1 MRLNKKQR
9 TIKNIVYGLINK
21 ILTIIIPF
29 ITRSVIINVLGSE
42 YLGLNS
48 LFTSILQI
56 LNLTE
61 LGISSAIVYAMYKP
75 IAENDENKICALL
88 NLYKKLYRV
97 IGIVILIIGIS
108 IMPFLNKLIT
118 GTIPNNINIYVLYI
132 IYLLNV
138 FISYILFAYKSSILV
153 AFQRND
159 IVSNIN
165 SILFAIQS
173 GIQLVLI
180 FILKNYYA
188 YIIIMPIFTIIN
200 NIVLAMIVKKKY
212 PQYIERG
219 IVNQETKKDIKKKI
233 SGLFV
238 YRICS
243 ATRNSLDSIVISAF
257 LGLNMV
263 AIYNNYF
270 LILNSLSTLL
280 CVITNSIISG
290 IGNSIVLDSVDK
302 NYEDMNKLNFV
313 YMWIAGWWSCC
324 LLCLYQP
331 AMEIWMGKENLL
343 PFSCVILFSV
353 YFYSLQIGNIR
364 SVYSDAAGLWW
375 ETRYRA
381 IGETFA
387 NIVLN
392 IILGKLFGI
401 FGIILATIVSIL
413 IINFGYGSVIVFRYY
428 FKNKNVREYYKQ
440 QFKYGLV
447 TIIVCIITYGIC
459 SLVKINLISEFII
472 KILIC
477 SIIPIL
483 LYYIVYRKNE
493 NFNYLISLIKEM
505 KDRYVCKRNA

>member
-1 MRLNKKQR
+1 MRLNKKTR
-9 TIKNIVYGLINK
+9 TLKNIVYGFINK
-21 ILTIIIPF
+21 MLTIIIPF
-29 ITRSVIINVLGSE
+29 ITRTVIINVLGSE

-97 IGIVILIIGIS
+97 IGIVILIMGLAL
-108 IMPFLNKLIT
+108 MPFLDKLIT
-118 GTIPNNINIYVLYI
+118 GNIPDDINIYILYL
-132 IYLLNV
+132 IYLINV
-138 FISYILFAYKSSILV
+138 FISYVLFAYKSSILV

-165 SILFAIQS
+165 SILFVIQSAIQ
-173 GIQLVLI
+173 LFLI

-188 YIIIMPIFTIIN
+188 YVIIMPIFTIIN
-200 NIVLAMIVKKKY
+200 NIVVAILVKNKY
-212 PQYIERG
+212 PQYIEKG
-219 IVNQETKKDIKKKI
+219 IVDKETKKDIKKKI
-233 SGLFV
+233 SGLFI

-243 ATRNSLDSIVISAF
+243 STRNSLDSIVISAF

-280 CVITNSIISG
+280 CVITNSMISG

-302 NYEDMNKLNFV
+302 NYKDMNKFNFV
-313 YMWIAGWWSCC
+313 YMCIAGWWSCC

-331 AMEIWMGKENLL
+331 TMELWMGKENML
-343 PFSCVILFSV
+343 PFSCVILFSI

-364 SVYSDAAGLWW
+364 AVYSDAAGLWW
-375 ETRYRA
+375 ESRYRA
-381 IGETFA
+381 IGETVA

-392 IILGKLFGI
+392 IVLGKLFGI
-401 FGIILATIVSIL
+401 FGIILATIISIL
-413 IINFGYGSVIVFRYY
+413 VINFGYGSMIVFRYY
-428 FKNKNVREYYKQ
+428 FRDKNVKEYFKY
-440 QFKYGLV
+440 QFKYALV

-459 SLVKINLISEFII
+459 SLVKTNLIIEFII
-472 KILIC
+472 KALIC
-477 SIIPIL
+477 GTFPIL
-483 LYYIVYRKNE
+483 LYYIIYRKNE
-493 NFNYLISLIKEM
+493 NLDYVKNLIKEI
-505 KDRYVCKRNA
+505 KDKYVCNKNA